1 VRVSQLGHSG
11 LTVSAVGLGCNN
23 FGAACDA
30 AQSTAVV
37 QAALDHGVTLFDCGD
52 NYGGGQAETIL
63 GTALKPHRQQVVLS
77 SKFGRPMPGLERETA
92 RGSRRYLLMALEG
105 SLRRLQTDYL
115 DLYYYHWPDPLT
127 PIDETLSALDDVV
140 RAGKVRYLA
149 CSNVAAWQVADWEWT
164 ARSRGTQRFIAVQ
177 NPGNLLDRPLAADV
191 TAACQ
196 HYQLGLVPAFPL
208 ANGLLTGKYHRDAPA
223 PAGTRLATRNVT
235 PDARVFDRLEALQEF
250 AQQRGRSILELAIS
264 GLLAQPAV
272 ASVISGATRPD
283 QVAANVAA
291 SEWEL
296 TPDDVAALDGVQSS
310 AG

>member
-1 VRVSQLGHSG
+1 MRVRQLGHSG

-23 FGAACDA
+23 FGVACDA
-30 AQSTAVV
+30 EQSTAVI
-37 QAALDHGVTLFDCGD
+37 QAAFERGVTLFDCGD
-52 NYGGGQAETIL
+52 NYGGGQAEVIL
-63 GTALKPHRQQVVLS
+63 GAALRAHRQQVILS
-77 SKFGRPMPGLERETA
+77 SKFGRPMPGLDQETA
-92 RGSRRYLLMALEG
+92 RGSRRYIHLAIEG

-127 PIDETLSALDDVV
+127 PIDETLTALDDLV
-140 RAGKVRYLA
+140 RAGKVRYIA
-149 CSNVAAWQVADWEWT
+149 CSNVAAWQIADWEWT

-191 TAACQ
+191 TLACEQ
-196 HYQLGLVPAFPL
+196 YQIGLVPAFPL
-208 ANGLLTGKYHRDAPA
+208 ANGLLTGKYRRAAPP

-235 PDARVFDRLEALQEF
+235 PDPRVFDRLEALQAF
-250 AQQRGRSILELAIS
+250 AEQRERSILELAIS

-283 QVAANVAA
+283 QVEANVAA

-296 TPDDVAALDGVQSS
+296 TPADVAALDGVR